1 MLKMEHLYR
10 PVRQAEKSMAINYMF
25 PCIGTVVGLWM
36 LPKEGKKKIIVT
48 LILLI
53 LLLGSVTYLNMS
65 LSYVIFFS
73 VFLTSVVTD
82 THEGLVYDIPLYLM
96 APISLFLFYGERSY
110 IAGVFMILIPMYRK
124 SKRLQFYFGEGD
136 LWILLFISM
145 AFGRDVFF
153 TLFYASG
160 LGIIA
165 ALFLKKKEIYFVPFL
180 FIGLILAQFEV
191 INQILY

>member
-1 MLKMEHLYR
+1 
-10 PVRQAEKSMAINYMF
+10 MAINYIF
-25 PCIGTVVGLWM
+25 PCIGTVIGLWI
-36 LPKEGKKKIIVT
+36 LPKESKKKILVT
-48 LILLI
+48 LTLLI
-53 LLLGSVTYLNMS
+53 FLLVSARYLNMS
-65 LSYVIFFS
+65 LSHVIFFS

-82 THEGLVYDIPLYLM
+82 THEGQVYDIPLYLM

-110 IAGVFMILIPMYRK
+110 ISGIFMILIPMYRK

-153 TLFYASG
+153 TLFYASL
-160 LGIIA
+160 LGIVA
-165 ALFLKKKEIYFVPFL
+165 ALLLKKKEIYFVPFL
-180 FIGLILAQFEV
+180 FMGLILAQYDV